1 MSSDSKPCLLTARVS
16 ADKLEPPMPRGE
28 IRKRGDE
35 APDVPEELIG
45 FPERIVLARKL
56 ARLQP
61 KDTGTSRLERGLR
74 VRKMAA
80 LTAVKI
86 AEQLGVRVG
95 WLLRGEEPMYDPGRG
110 PPRNGASIVAEE
122 PDD

>member
-1 MSSDSKPCLLTARVS
+1 MSSDLKRCLLTARVS
-16 ADKLEPPMPRGE
+16 PDTLDSPMPRGE

-35 APDVPEELIG
+35 APDVPDELLG

-80 LTAVKI
+80 LTAVRI
-86 AEQLGVRVG
+86 AERLGVRVG

-110 PPRNGASIVAEE
+110 PPRNGAAIVAEE
-122 PDD
+122 VDE